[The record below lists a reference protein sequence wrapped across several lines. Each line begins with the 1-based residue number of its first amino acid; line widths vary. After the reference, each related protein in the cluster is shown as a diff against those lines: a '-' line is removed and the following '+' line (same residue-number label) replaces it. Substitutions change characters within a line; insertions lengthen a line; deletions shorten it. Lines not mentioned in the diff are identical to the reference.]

1 MLEEISV
8 RQQKLGLSTRKF
20 AEQLDASPT
29 LLSLVLNKKRAISG
43 DLTVRIRR
51 WFNTPMAT
59 GGFDHPSTV
68 YTAFISERASFV
80 SSGTLRYYREKL
92 EPFIVWCEHHDY
104 LDITT
109 IDRTVIGEF
118 LAHIRKGRRKPR
130 NSPLSNGAIK
140 LHHQTLKTLFNYAA
154 DTHSMPNGWNNPV
167 SAIKVKHGDATR
179 TEYSDHELSVL
190 WVPGYPWW

>member
-20 AEQLDASPT
+20 AEQLDVSPT

-92 EPFIVWCEHHDY
+92 EPFIVWCEHHDH
-104 LDITT
+104 LDMDLSGLSALPQISTELC
-109 IDRTVIGEF
+109 RTF
-118 LAHIRKGRRKPR
+118 RCFRSRCA
-130 NSPLSNGAIK
+130 
-140 LHHQTLKTLFNYAA
+140 
-154 DTHSMPNGWNNPV
+154 
-167 SAIKVKHGDATR
+167 SA
-179 TEYSDHELSVL
+179 
-190 WVPGYPWW
+190 